1 MEYTAEPTVTT
12 GMTFPQNVRT
22 AVKSRYS
29 LQIVF
34 KLTLFLISKKAF
46 SLISFF
52 SFFREMDGIYRE
64 YSIGIDIITSDQ
76 ALELVNPTVVK
87 VLREMWSDNEGICI
101 AGGDVHTTF
110 TIYFFYKQ
118 YHSQVL

>member
-1 MEYTAEPTVTT
+1 
-12 GMTFPQNVRT
+12 
-22 AVKSRYS
+22 
-29 LQIVF
+29 
-34 KLTLFLISKKAF
+34 
-46 SLISFF
+46 
-52 SFFREMDGIYRE
+52 MDGIYRE

-110 TIYFFYKQ
+110 TIYFFTNSII
-118 YHSQVL
+118 HRFCEFLLRVD